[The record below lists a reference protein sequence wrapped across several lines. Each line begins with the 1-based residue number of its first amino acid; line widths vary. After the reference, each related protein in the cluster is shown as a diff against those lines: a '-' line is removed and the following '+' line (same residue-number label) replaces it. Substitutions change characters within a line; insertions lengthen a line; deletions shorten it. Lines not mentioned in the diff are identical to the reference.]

1 MILNKKV
8 INDKIKFIN
17 EYKNAINPAELNT
30 IYHYPMEI
38 RNIIY
43 TTNTIESL
51 NMSLRKIT
59 RNRRIFPSDES
70 AAKIITL
77 GILEASKKWT
87 LPIKNW
93 GKALGYLCLQHP
105 EIGEF

>member
-1 MILNKKV
+1 MKWE
-8 INDKIKFIN
+8 D
-17 EYKNAINPAELNT
+17 LNT
-30 IYHYPMEI
+30 IFRYPLEI

-51 NMSLRKIT
+51 NMSLRKII

-70 AAKIITL
+70 AFKIVTL

-87 LPIKNW
+87 QPIKNW
-93 GKALGYLCLQHP
+93 SQALGYFCLQHP
-105 EIGEF
+105 EIVEFVKQ